1 MRMRRQ
7 LLLLGLL
14 VALPALHAVAQA
26 SLGVIVYA
34 EGGEITI
41 LRDEEEIDLDAG
53 LGEALGEPVYAD
65 DQVTTGEDTFAEIQL
80 LTSRNVV
87 KIAENTTFTVATVED
102 GRSSLSVTYG
112 RLRARVERL
121 AGTGRFEFRGI
132 TASAGV
138 RGTDFAYDQVLDPS
152 TGELYNRVSCFDGEV
167 IVSASSRP
175 ELSVAIG
182 AGEAVFAPVGASP
195 EEAVLGP
202 VPEAVQAFW
211 AERPFV
217 RQPAAPADVLDEFP
231 GLRERASR
239 RLGVLPEAE
248 PVVES
253 GSVEEGATEDGA
265 TDDGEDTTASAQGE
279 PGTPESG
286 EPAAAP
292 APTVTEQETARGA
305 GEDASPEGEP
315 GETPQDDTE
324 RRERVAR
331 AFRTTGI
338 VLAGAGLVTDI
349 AAIGLFYFGEDVFA
363 GWTAANNDAL
373 RPVAIAG
380 VGMLTGGLIS
390 IVVSLAVSP

>member
-1 MRMRRQ
+1 MRRQ
-7 LLLLGLL
+7 LLLVGLL
-14 VALPALHAVAQA
+14 VVLPALHAVAQA

-41 LRDEEEIDLDAG
+41 LRDEEEVALDAG

-65 DQVTTGEDTFAEIQL
+65 DQVTTGENTFAEIQL

-152 TGELYNRVSCFDGEV
+152 TGELYNRVSCFDGGV
-167 IVSASSRP
+167 IVSASARP

-182 AGEAVFAPVGASP
+182 PGEAVFAPVGASP

-211 AERPFV
+211 ADRPFV

-231 GLRERASR
+231 GLRERASK

-253 GSVEEGATEDGA
+253 GSVEDGA

-279 PGTPESG
+279 PGTPESD

-305 GEDASPEGEP
+305 GEEGSPEGEP
-315 GETPQDDTE
+315 GETPQDDTA

-338 VLAGAGLVTDI
+338 VLTGAGLVTDL

>member
-1 MRMRRQ
+1 MRRQ
-7 LLLLGLL
+7 LLLLSLL
-14 VALPALHAVAQA
+14 VILPALHAVAQA
-26 SLGVIVYA
+26 SLGVVVYA

-41 LRDEEEIDLDAG
+41 LRDEEQIDLDAG
-53 LGEALGEPVYAD
+53 SGEALGEPVYAD
-65 DQVTTGEDTFAEIQL
+65 DQVTTGENTFAEIQL

-87 KIAENTTFTVATVED
+87 KIAESTTFTLASVED
-102 GRSSLSVTYG
+102 GRSSLGLTYG

-121 AGTGRFEFRGI
+121 AGTDGFELRGI

-167 IVSASSRP
+167 IVSAIAQP
-175 ELSVAIG
+175 ELSVVIG
-182 AGEAVFAPVGASP
+182 PGEAVFAPVGASP
-195 EEAVLGP
+195 QEAVIGP
-202 VPEAVQAFW
+202 VPEEVQAFW
-211 AERPFV
+211 ADRPFV

-231 GLRERASR
+231 GLRERASK

-248 PVVES
+248 PVVGS
-253 GSVEEGATEDGA
+253 GPAEDGA
-265 TDDGEDTTASAQGE
+265 SDDGEDATASAEGE
-279 PGTPESG
+279 AGTPESD

-315 GETPQDDTE
+315 GETPPDDTA

-338 VLAGAGLVTDI
+338 VLAGAGLMTDI
-349 AAIGLFYFGEDVFA
+349 AAIGLFYFGEDVVP